1 MTKRTE
7 EEAFEA
13 VFKKLLL
20 ENVNVKLTT
29 EENGLLEKKHIYK
42 EFVKGESLCLK
53 SA

>member
-20 ENVNVKLTT
+20 ENVNEELET
-29 EENGLLEKKHIYK
+29 EENGLSEKKHIYK